1 MHFYTHITIRDN
13 TWKYLCV
20 VCTDYLE
27 ECLVSEDLGPGGKE
41 RKRLRQTGGE
51 GPTCF

>member
-13 TWKYLCV
+13 TWKYLSV